1 MNKMLLVVD
10 PQVDFINGSL
20 PVNGAAEAMDSLAE
34 YVKKH
39 GDEYMIK
46 IVTSDWHPYRH
57 CSFDREGGQWPPH
70 CIQHSVG
77 AAIWQSLLVA
87 LNESKGGFTLLYK
100 GDSVDKD
107 EYSIMQNGKSANI
120 ILRLIA
126 AMRIEQIDIC
136 GLAGN
141 VCVLNTARDLKGI
154 VGGDMINILEEYSPS
169 LDDGTSLK
177 EFISQL
183 KG

>member
-1 MNKMLLVVD
+1 MNKMLIIVD

-34 YVKKH
+34 YVKQH

-77 AAIWQSLLVA
+77 AAIW
-87 LNESKGGFTLLYK
+87 
-100 GDSVDKD
+100 
-107 EYSIMQNGKSANI
+107 
-120 ILRLIA
+120 
-126 AMRIEQIDIC
+126 
-136 GLAGN
+136 
-141 VCVLNTARDLKGI
+141 
-154 VGGDMINILEEYSPS
+154 
-169 LDDGTSLK
+169 
-177 EFISQL
+177 
-183 KG
+183 